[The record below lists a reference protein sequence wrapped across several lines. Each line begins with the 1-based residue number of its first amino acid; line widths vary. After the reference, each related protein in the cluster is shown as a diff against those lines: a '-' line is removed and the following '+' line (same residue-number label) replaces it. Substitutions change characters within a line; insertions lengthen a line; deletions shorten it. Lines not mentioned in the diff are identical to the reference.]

1 MTDINEIL
9 KSRSRRESG
18 QEANLSFLPGKTIY
32 TTTEENA
39 NEFGIRRRNGVVSE
53 NGFEGDRI
61 TNFTLKDPNT
71 DVGATWI
78 ELSKKLYAL
87 QQSNAAPT
95 TERKP
100 FDPNLPPG
108 PDNVYSPLDGAKPP
122 INIDK
127 NSLVGQKIKPPET
140 DEEFAEWG
148 LNHIGHLEYNLTAFG
163 MKTLETGMSDDP
175 DLALALHTMFS
186 MYDELPMFTKEGTA
200 RAVSGLISDPFTYI
214 GLGTLGAGTVAKMA
228 VGGMTKAGMKKGLRE
243 TIKKNYGNDI
253 LLAIEGGLYTGSY
266 DAFRQSISMKSG
278 EQDQYNV
285 GQTGTMAATGAVLG
299 PAIGRAVKHGPQA
312 VGAGLRKGRD
322 MISRADEKTR
332 AEDQGSTVLRS
343 GVRPGDVAVALD
355 DALPGKEPTVD
366 QDNLGFYSKA
376 LETSKA
382 LKQEKGSGEQFRGML
397 TKAGVKDDEMLWTGL
412 DDVLSKDKV
421 TKQEIIDHLE
431 NNRVE
436 LEEIELP
443 GRVEGEVETLN
454 FDEGEVIDDYSA
466 YSHRVDDILY
476 DLERADELF
485 VPQVIETL
493 GTLHNNTSIG
503 NNVTGEAL
511 DDLFIGNELNPKVV
525 EALKNGEFS
534 YKNDDGLNVNFQS
547 EVTDA
552 VDAIAREEYLN
563 NPEMIYRDYGG
574 SGYEIYGND
583 DIGYAFS
590 RNGERISTDF
600 IGNFNEARVQAENH
614 AYQEGVIG
622 YDAGEGMAM
631 FEDHMQPGGENYR
644 ELLLKLPNYKGDPL
658 LPEIE
663 ASIDNLEKR
672 RSKLITD
679 LTQDGTVNNPKALD
693 SNNPE
698 LKELTDQTKALVR
711 KRDAIGA
718 DTSGHHGEENIPV
731 HVLMKDRQTDG
742 GDRVLY
748 AEEIQSDWSQAGQAR
763 KGKGK
768 FMSETFD
775 EEQAAVNTRYQKLRK
790 DYLALTNEVR
800 EVIGKIKPEIMPID
814 NVELERMLQMG
825 GIPRGMTSNDIEL
838 IFNTLQSGSNSNRD
852 FRTEAM
858 NIREEV
864 NLLTNEYTKKPIPRG
879 PFVGTSDKFLD
890 LALKR
895 LIRYAADNN
904 YDYISWAN
912 GDVVASRWNEP
923 GLKEIYD
930 RNIPNQSNKL
940 LKKLDKGQKVET
952 IKIPMDSEGL
962 KDHLAIRITPKI
974 KTSAKAGQPLFSI
987 GAGAAGAVAATQGG
1001 EDGR

>member
-18 QEANLSFLPGKTIY
+18 REANLSFLPGKTIY

-61 TNFTLKDPNT
+61 TDFTLKDPNT

-78 ELSKKLYAL
+78 ELSKKLYGL
-87 QQSNAAPT
+87 QQSNVAPT

-108 PDNVYSPLDGAKPP
+108 PDNVYSPLEGAKPP
-122 INIDK
+122 INIDE

-140 DEEFAEWG
+140 DAEFAEWG

-175 DLALALHTMFS
+175 DLALSLHTMFS

-228 VGGMTKAGMKKGLRE
+228 VGGMTKAGMKKGLLE
-243 TIKKNYGNDI
+243 TVKKNYGNDI

-299 PAIGRAVKHGPQA
+299 PAIGRAIPA
-312 VGAGLRKGRD
+312 VGTGLRKGRD
-322 MISRADEKTR
+322 MISRAAEKTR

-355 DALPGKEPTVD
+355 DALPGNQPTVD

-376 LETSKA
+376 LETSKG

-421 TKQEIIDHLE
+421 TKQEIVDHLE

-436 LEEIELP
+436 LEEIELG
-443 GRVEGEVETLN
+443 GRVEGEVQSLN
-454 FDEGEVIDDYSA
+454 FDEGQVNDDYSA
-466 YSHRVDDILY
+466 YSHRVDDILFGLGK
-476 DLERADELF
+476 DDEYFL
-485 VPQVIETL
+485 PQVIETL
-493 GTLHNNTSIG
+493 GTLPNNRSIG
-503 NNVTGEAL
+503 NNTAGEAL
-511 DDLFIGNELNPKVV
+511 DNLFIGNELNPKVV

-534 YKNDDGLNVNFQS
+534 YKNDDGLTVDFQS
-547 EVTDA
+547 EVNDA

-563 NPEMIYRDYGG
+563 DPEMIYRDAD

-583 DIGYAFS
+583 DGYVIR
-590 RNGERISTDF
+590 RNGRDIVNGNPY
-600 IGNFNEARVQAENH
+600 IGTFNEARVQAETH
-614 AYQEGVIG
+614 AMEEGIIG
-622 YDAGEGMAM
+622 YDDGMAL

-663 ASIDNLEKR
+663 ASIETKSGLLKGLDEQGLNGGTEWLELER
-672 RSKLITD
+672 D
-679 LTQDGTVNNPKALD
+679 LKTL
-693 SNNPE
+693 E
-698 LKELTDQTKALVR
+698 R

-718 DTSGHHGEENIPV
+718 DTSDHHGEGNIPV

-768 FMSETFD
+768 FMSETYD
-775 EEQAAVNTRYQKLRK
+775 EEQAILRGK
-790 DYLALTNEVR
+790 YEELMKEKKVIFNQVR
-800 EVIGKIKPEIMPID
+800 EAIKEAVPNYNLDKTNPEMDSI
-814 NVELERMLQMG
+814 ELDRMLHMNG
-825 GIPRGMTSNDIEL
+825 VPRGMTAQQVKEVFDVL
-838 IFNTLQSGSNSNRD
+838 DLKFPNRD
-852 FRTEAM
+852 IRTEF
-858 NIREEV
+858 NNNKEE
-864 NLLTNEYTKKPIPRG
+864 LLKANKEYGAKIIPRG

-895 LIRYAADNN
+895 L
-904 YDYISWAN
+904 
-912 GDVVASRWNEP
+912 
-923 GLKEIYD
+923 
-930 RNIPNQSNKL
+930 
-940 LKKLDKGQKVET
+940 
-952 IKIPMDSEGL
+952 
-962 KDHLAIRITPKI
+962 
-974 KTSAKAGQPLFSI
+974 
-987 GAGAAGAVAATQGG
+987 
-1001 EDGR
+1001 

>member
-9 KSRSRRESG
+9 KSRSRRENGLES
-18 QEANLSFLPGKTIY
+18 NLSFLPGKTIY
-32 TTTEENA
+32 TLTEDTA
-39 NEFGIRRRNGVVSE
+39 NEFGMRRRDGVVSE

-61 TNFTLKDPNT
+61 TDFTLKDPNT

-78 ELSKKLYAL
+78 ELSKKLYGL
-87 QQSNAAPT
+87 QQSNVAPT

-108 PDNVYSPLDGAKPP
+108 PDNVYSPLEGAKPP
-122 INIDK
+122 INIDE

-140 DEEFAEWG
+140 DAEFAEWG

-228 VGGMTKAGMKKGLRE
+228 VGGMTKAGMKKGLLE
-243 TIKKNYGNDI
+243 TVKKNYGNDI

-285 GQTGTMAATGAVLG
+285 GQTGTMTATGAVLG
-299 PAIGRAVKHGPQA
+299 PVIGRAVPA
-312 VGAGLRKGRD
+312 VGTGLRKGRD
-322 MISRADEKTR
+322 MISRAAEKTR

-376 LETSKA
+376 LETSKG

-397 TKAGVKDDEMLWTGL
+397 TKAGVKDDEILWTGL
-412 DDVLSKDKV
+412 DDVLSQDKV
-421 TKQEIIDHLE
+421 TKQEIVDHLE

-436 LEEIELP
+436 LEEIELG
-443 GRVEGEVETLN
+443 GRVEGEVQSLN

-466 YSHRVDDILY
+466 YSHMVDNIHSNLGID
-476 DLERADELF
+476 DELF

-493 GTLHNNTSIG
+493 GTLPNNRSIG

-511 DDLFIGNELNPKVV
+511 DDLFIGNQLNPKVV
-525 EALKNGEFS
+525 EALKNGEFY
-534 YKNDDGLNVNFQS
+534 YKNDDGLTVDFTQEAN
-547 EVTDA
+547 DA
-552 VDAIAREEYLN
+552 VDAIARDEYLA
-563 NPEMIYRDYGG
+563 NPEIHYRDAD

-583 DIGYAFS
+583 DMGYSFS
-590 RNGERISTDF
+590 RNGKRISTDF
-600 IGNFNEARVQAENH
+600 IGNFNEARVQAETH
-614 AYQEGVIG
+614 AMEEGIIG
-622 YDAGEGMAM
+622 YDEGMAM
-631 FEDHMQPGGENYR
+631 FQDHMQPGGENYR
-644 ELLLKLPNYKGDPL
+644 ELLLKLPNYKGDPY
-658 LPEIE
+658 LPEIK
-663 ASIDNLEKR
+663 ASIETK
-672 RSKLITD
+672 S
-679 LTQDGTVNNPKALD
+679 AL
-693 SNNPE
+693 
-698 LKELTDQTKALVR
+698 LKELDEQGLNGGTEYLELERDLKDLERQ
-711 KRDAIGA
+711 RDAVRA

-731 HVLMKDRQTDG
+731 HVLMKDRQTAS

-748 AEEIQSDWSQAGQAR
+748 AEEIQSDWSQAGQSR
-763 KGKGK
+763 KGDAK
-768 FMSETFD
+768 FMSETYD
-775 EEQAAVNTRYQKLRK
+775 KEQAILRK
-790 DYLALTNEVR
+790 KRDKLNKEYKVIIDEVR
-800 EVIGKIKPEIMPID
+800 EAIKEAVPNYEYMNYINISDMDRI
-814 NVELERMLQMG
+814 ELDRMLHMNG
-825 GIPRGMTSNDIEL
+825 VPHGMTAQQVKEVFDVL
-838 IFNTLQSGSNSNRD
+838 DLKFPNRD
-852 FRTEAM
+852 IRTEVM
-858 NIREEV
+858 NNKEAIRKL
-864 NLLTNEYTKKPIPRG
+864 NTEYGAKIIPRG

-895 LIRYAADNN
+895 LVRYAADNN

-912 GDVVASRWNEP
+912 GDVVASRWNTP
-923 GLKEIYD
+923 GLKEIYNK
-930 RNIPNQSNKL
+930 NIPNQSNKL

-952 IKIPMDSEGL
+952 IKIPMFEKGL
-962 KDHLAIRITPKI
+962 YPSFDKDVLTDHLAIRITPKI
-974 KTSAKAGQPLFSI
+974 KTSVKAGQPLFSI

-1001 EDGR
+1001 EDGS